1 MTGNFGS
8 TFEIGADRMMLS
20 MYEKDLVLY
29 MIAHINK
36 EKGRKKDHYRIIGLM
51 PDGSIGVDM
60 SHSTKLKDLEFMQY
74 KLDDMADDNEWKWH
88 GKRKTVYEIEDPFQK
103 VLDTQDYF
111 TMELG

>member
-1 MTGNFGS
+1 
-8 TFEIGADRMMLS
+8 MMLS

-36 EKGRKKDHYRIIGLM
+36 EKGRKKDHYRIIAML

-74 KLDDMADDNEWKWH
+74 KLDDMADDNGWKWH
-88 GKRKTVYEIEDPFQK
+88 GKRKTPYEIEELCGN
-103 VLDTQDYF
+103 VLDNQDYF
-111 TMELG
+111 LMELNQRVE